1 MLRDLP
7 ILILV
12 HRLKLD
18 DAIAP
23 EQEGERHRD
32 EPTRQSL
39 VGVVP
44 VIVHGDGG
52 AKLILVLDRLKD
64 ATRLIRDELEE
75 LVTSFDLRFF
85 WFRTLLNSRRF
96 STLPRLRRNLEH
108 IHRRLHDFV
117 SIIYKIIILNWNNYN
132 EVN

>member
-1 MLRDLP
+1 LLRDLP

-32 EPTRQSL
+32 EPTWQSL
-39 VGVVP
+39 EGVVP

-64 ATRLIRDELEE
+64 TTRLIRDELEE

-85 WFRTLLNSRRF
+85 WFWTLLNSRRF
-96 STLPRLRRNLEH
+96 STLPRLRPNLEH
-108 IHRRLHDFV
+108 IDRWLHDLSV
-117 SIIYKIIILNWNNYN
+117 LYIKLLY
-132 EVN
+132 